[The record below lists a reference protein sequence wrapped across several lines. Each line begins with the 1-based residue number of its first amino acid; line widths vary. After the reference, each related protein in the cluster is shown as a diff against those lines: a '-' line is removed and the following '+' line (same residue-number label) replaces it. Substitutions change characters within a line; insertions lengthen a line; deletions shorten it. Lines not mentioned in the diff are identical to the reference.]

1 MCVCVYVCVRVHTH
15 THTHTH
21 TQSEK
26 YYSAMKKNEMLPSV
40 MLWTELENIMLRE
53 ISQSEKDKYRMISLM
68 WNLRNKRDEY
78 I

>member
-1 MCVCVYVCVRVHTH
+1 MCVYVCVRVHTH

-53 ISQSEKDKYRMISLM
+53 ISQSEKDKYRMISLT

>member
-1 MCVCVYVCVRVHTH
+1 MCVYVCARV
-15 THTHTH
+15 HTHTH

-53 ISQSEKDKYRMISLM
+53 ISQSEKDKYCMISLM